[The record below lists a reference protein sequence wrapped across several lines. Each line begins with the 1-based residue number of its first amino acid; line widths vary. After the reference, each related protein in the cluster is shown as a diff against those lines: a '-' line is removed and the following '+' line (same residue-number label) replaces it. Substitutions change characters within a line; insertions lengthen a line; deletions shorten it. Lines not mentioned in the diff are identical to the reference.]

1 MLFTVEALFTNS
13 SMSQMSTHHLSLTYS
28 NRNSAF
34 FPLLLFHY
42 FSIYREMTYKA
53 VCVCIA
59 CIDFPVMLFTVG
71 QIGAEA
77 SSISTC
83 HQRLLLLSAEL
94 LGVGVGALIRWKS
107 IYLHR
112 CLL

>member
-1 MLFTVEALFTNS
+1 M
-13 SMSQMSTHHLSLTYS
+13 
-28 NRNSAF
+28 
-34 FPLLLFHY
+34 
-42 FSIYREMTYKA
+42 
-53 VCVCIA
+53 CVCIV
-59 CIDFPVMLFTVG
+59 CIDFLLVLFAVG

-94 LGVGVGALIRWKS
+94 LGVGALIRWKT